1 MTANQKGSS
10 LMKFDALEVSL
21 QLIESLR
28 PLVEKIR
35 AEDASEASQIRRA
48 ASSVPHNL
56 EEGRQRKGRDRVNHY
71 RYAAGSAA
79 EIRGALRVAQAWGW
93 IAPADTA
100 PAMALLDRLC
110 AMLYRL
116 AH

>member
-1 MTANQKGSS
+1 MT
-10 LMKFDALEVSL
+10 FDALEVSL
-21 QLIESLR
+21 QLIEA
-28 PLVEKIR
+28 LVPVVDKIK

-56 EEGRQRKGRDRVNHY
+56 EEGRQRKGRDRTNHY

-79 EIRGALRVAQAWGW
+79 EIRGALRVSLAWGW
-93 IAPADTA
+93 ISPAEVAPS
-100 PAMALLDRLC
+100 MALLDRLC

-116 AH
+116 AR

>member
-1 MTANQKGSS
+1 MTANQKGSA
-10 LMKFDALEVSL
+10 LMTFDALEVSL
-21 QLIESLR
+21 QLIEALV
-28 PLVEKIR
+28 PVVEKIK

-56 EEGRQRKGRDRVNHY
+56 EEGRQRKGRDRTNHY

-79 EIRGALRVAQAWGW
+79 EVRGALRVARAWRW
-93 IAPADTA
+93 IDAAESAPAL
-100 PAMALLDRLC
+100 ALLDRLC

-116 AH
+116 AR